1 MFIVLLR
8 RRLASYGE
16 LGPALSALKD
26 GIHRSAATR
35 RLLTSKSDESLF
47 PNISWN
53 GPVKVLQNAKGM
65 NKALAEILESGESHF
80 GFDVE
85 FVAGKG
91 NQNVPVLV
99 QIATET
105 SVYLFRLC
113 KLSGQGCKPLLPLLT
128 NEKVVKTGIGIKQ
141 DVERLQELQKFDAAG
156 FVDIAAVTREHLN
169 FKNNSLNSLAQH
181 FLKKSLK
188 KRPPKSGN
196 WASEKLTESQ
206 INYAATDAWVSREI
220 YKQAVRNLEP
230 SNRHHLNP
238 RKPYHCSVCNG
249 SFMSNSALNQHQQAV
264 QHFDRVEIPKAFLCS
279 ACDRVFGSEDALNQ
293 HQKAAGANHYKCPGC
308 NRKFG
313 SAQAL
318 GEHQKALQ
326 HYKSTKSATPPT
338 KVQFTCFSCSQKFS
352 SEDALN
358 QHKKALNHSKTTAVG
373 KKDYKC
379 PRCDRKFVSAQSL
392 AEHQKALHLYE
403 QPVKSAKQFECSLCS
418 KKFGSATALKQHQ
431 KALDHYH
438 VGCSTCGRKFKDQAS
453 LDQHRNALSH
463 S

>member
-1 MFIVLLR
+1 MFIFLLR

-16 LGPALSALKD
+16 LGPALSVFKD
-26 GIHRSAATR
+26 GIYSSAATR
-35 RLLTSKSDESLF
+35 RLLTSKSDDGLF

-53 GPVKVLQNAKGM
+53 GSVKVLENAKGM
-65 NKALAEILESGESHF
+65 TKASAEILESGECHL

-91 NQNVPVLV
+91 NQNIPVLV

-113 KLSGQGCKPLLPLLT
+113 KLSGQRCKPLLPLLT
-128 NEKVVKTGIGIKQ
+128 NEKVVKTGRGIKQ
-141 DVERLQELQKFDAAG
+141 DVERLQGLQKFDAAG
-156 FVDIAAVTREHLN
+156 FVDIATITREHLN
-169 FKNNSLNSLAQH
+169 FENNSLNNLAQH
-181 FLKKSLK
+181 FLKRSLK

-220 YKQAVRNLEP
+220 YKQAVSNLKP
-230 SNRHHLNP
+230 SSRHHLDP

-249 SFMSNSALNQHQQAV
+249 SFESNSALNQHQQAV
-264 QHFDRVEIPKAFLCS
+264 QHLDRVEIPKAFLCS

-293 HQKAAGANHYKCPGC
+293 HQKALNHSKTTSNGKKHYKCPGC
-308 NRKFG
+308 DRKFG

-338 KVQFTCFSCSQKFS
+338 KVQFTCSSCSQKFS

-358 QHKKALNHSKTTAVG
+358 QHQKALNHSKTT
-373 KKDYKC
+373 KRYKC
-379 PRCDRKFVSAQSL
+379 PGCDRKFGSAQALS
-392 AEHQKALHLYE
+392 EHQKALHL
-403 QPVKSAKQFECSLCS
+403 
-418 KKFGSATALKQHQ
+418 
-431 KALDHYH
+431 
-438 VGCSTCGRKFKDQAS
+438 
-453 LDQHRNALSH
+453 
-463 S
+463 